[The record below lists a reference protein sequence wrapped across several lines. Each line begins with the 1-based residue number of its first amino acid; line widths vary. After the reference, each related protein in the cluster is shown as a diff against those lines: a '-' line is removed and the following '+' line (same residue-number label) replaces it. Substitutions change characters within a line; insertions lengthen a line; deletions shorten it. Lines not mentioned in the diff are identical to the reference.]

1 MDVVFQTFNLRGN
14 YIGKLTSDSFSMYPS
29 VKRLLLPYN
38 KVHTVEP
45 ESLSALDSLE
55 MLDLTQNAMK
65 EVPPGLPKSL
75 RWLFL
80 SNNPVKDFENLSQ
93 AVGLQTLVL
102 QNCELHAYPDLGVLP
117 NLVELDVAENDD
129 MTELDLVRLANTC
142 RLAKLNVTD
151 NIRLFEPERRGAH
164 CRCRRVFE
172 WASAYKIQLVGLSKC
187 PEPLSD
193 EVDSGGDDD
202 PSGANCTRAPD
213 AALAAF
219 KTCMAEWEHRN
230 TPYWAI
236 GSGLAVVVGLL
247 VLLCVCLCRRRRSRR
262 TGKGL
267 AVASADKENGGA
279 KENSDVKEQLNDA
292 AAPAATGKTD
302 PAALLA

>member
-1 MDVVFQTFNLRGN
+1 
-14 YIGKLTSDSFSMYPS
+14 MYPS

-38 KVHTVEP
+38 QVHTVEP

-65 EVPPGLPKSL
+65 EVPPGLPKSM

-80 SNNPVKDFENLSQ
+80 SNNPVANFENLSQ

-102 QNCELHAYPDLGVLP
+102 RDCGLRAYPDLGVLP
-117 NLVELDVAENDD
+117 NLVELDVAENAD

-142 RLAKLNVTD
+142 RLARLNVTD
-151 NIRLFEPERRGAH
+151 NVRLFEPERRGAH
-164 CRCRRVFE
+164 CRCRRVVE
-172 WASAYKIQLVGLSKC
+172 WAAAYKIQLVGLSKC
-187 PEPLSD
+187 PEPLPD

-202 PSGANCTRAPD
+202 PSGANCTRAPE

-262 TGKGL
+262 AGKGL
-267 AVASADKENGGA
+267 AVSAADKENGGA
-279 KENSDVKEQLNDA
+279 NKENSDVKEQLNDA
-292 AAPAATGKTD
+292 AATATAAADKTE
-302 PAALLA
+302 PAALLP